1 MTDKKQNEK
10 TEQFFKDIEI
20 EFLIHELKDP
30 ISIIETGA
38 RMLIEK
44 QARFGPLLP
53 RQEKTLTRIVRNA
66 RKAREMLYSLLE
78 VGRAESGSFICNK
91 FMPDYASYHVLV
103 NCLEIQAPPIADS
116 LGEYTEKSRLLE
128 YLSSQG
134 IYFKVAP
141 DVQELEMLQDE
152 TKFRQILSN
161 LIKNALHFRQKRFQL
176 ILSLQKENLVVE
188 VRDDGPGI
196 PPEHHQNIFKRY
208 TQIKECTLTARS
220 GHGLGLAGARIM
232 ARCLG
237 GEIDISSKIGEG
249 TAFRLTMPIQLTAD
263 S

>member
-1 MTDKKQNEK
+1 MTEKKQNEN
-10 TEQFFKDIEI
+10 TEQFFEDIEI

-38 RMLIEK
+38 RTLVEK

-66 RKAREMLYSLLE
+66 KKAREMLYSLLE

-91 FMPDYASYHVLV
+91 FMPGYASYHVLV
-103 NCLEIQAPPIADS
+103 NCLEIQAPPIADA
-116 LGEYTEKSRLLE
+116 LDEYTEKSRVLE

-134 IYFKVAP
+134 IYFKEAP
-141 DVQELEMLQDE
+141 DVQKLEILQDE

-176 ILSLQKENLVVE
+176 TLSLQNENLVVD
-188 VRDDGPGI
+188 VMDDGPGI
-196 PPEHHQNIFKRY
+196 PPEHHQSIFKRY

-237 GEIDISSKIGEG
+237 GEIDISSTMGEG
-249 TAFRLTMPIQLTAD
+249 TAFRLTMPIELKG
-263 S
+263 